1 MVSRYA
7 YNTEVFISEAED
19 NNREKSDGDIHLFTL
34 Y

>member
-1 MVSRYA
+1 MLTTQRSLH
-7 YNTEVFISEAED
+7 NTEAED